1 MGRQTYLLV
10 SNRFRKSSQT
20 ARHPSP
26 NARFARGCGWH
37 ATSRELVRRM
47 PSVAA
52 KAAEEGDCQ
61 LSTANASRLPAV
73 SSCQPAGTEML
84 FRGDFGFDR
93 GVTFARLAD
102 VSIESAR
109 FVYILRSSTDPS
121 RRYIGLTGD
130 IGARLHAHNA
140 GQNSSTAL
148 WRPWVVDVSI
158 EFRDATVARRFE
170 RYLKSGSGHT
180 FARRHF

>member
-1 MGRQTYLLV
+1 M
-10 SNRFRKSSQT
+10 F
-20 ARHPSP
+20 
-26 NARFARGCGWH
+26 
-37 ATSRELVRRM
+37 
-47 PSVAA
+47 
-52 KAAEEGDCQ
+52 
-61 LSTANASRLPAV
+61 
-73 SSCQPAGTEML
+73 

-109 FVYILRSSTDPS
+109 FAYILRSSTDSS

-130 IGARLHAHNA
+130 IGARLRAHNA

-148 WRPWVVDVSI
+148 WRPWVVDVCI

>member
-1 MGRQTYLLV
+1 
-10 SNRFRKSSQT
+10 
-20 ARHPSP
+20 
-26 NARFARGCGWH
+26 
-37 ATSRELVRRM
+37 M

-52 KAAEEGDCQ
+52 WPRRRAIVSYQMLTLHAFQ
-61 LSTANASRLPAV
+61 LLIPANLLELRCSFEAISVSTAASHLL
-73 SSCQPAGTEML
+73 E
-84 FRGDFGFDR
+84 
-93 GVTFARLAD
+93 LAD

-130 IGARLHAHNA
+130 IGSRLHAHNA

-148 WRPWVVDVSI
+148 WRPWVVDVCI
-158 EFRDATVARRFE
+158 EFRDATLARRFE